1 MLIDKTD
8 LPVVAMDFMND
19 VHEEDREIINELFEL
34 ILTYENEATSLNQ
47 NNLNSKYK
55 QWIAHTVA
63 HFEGEEVK
71 MRELNFPPYA
81 MHKGEHDNA
90 LAQMNSIFTQWNESQ
105 DIKILKTYFIEIM
118 PKWLVQHI
126 QTMDT
131 VTASFFRTGLSPCSL
146 GQ

>member
-34 ILTYENEATSLNQ
+34 ILTYENEATATNKE
-47 NNLNSKYK
+47 NINAKYQ
-55 QWIAHTVA
+55 QWTQHTIE
-63 HFEGEEVK
+63 HFQGEEVK
-71 MRELNFPPYA
+71 MQELNFPPYP

-90 LAQMNSIFTQWNESQ
+90 LAQMDAVLQEWDASS
-105 DIKILKTYFIEIM
+105 DIKVLKMYFIETL
-118 PKWLVQHI
+118 PSWLVQHI

-131 VTASFFRTGLSPCSL
+131 VTASFFRTGLRPCSL
-146 GQ
+146 

>member
-34 ILTYENEATSLNQ
+34 ILTYENEATDTNKK
-47 NNLNSKYK
+47 NINVKYQ
-55 QWIAHTVA
+55 QWTQHTIE
-63 HFEGEEVK
+63 HFHGEEVK
-71 MRELNFPPYA
+71 MQELNFPPYP

-90 LAQMNSIFTQWNESQ
+90 LVQMDAVFQEWDASS
-105 DIKILKTYFIEIM
+105 DIKVLKMYFIETL
-118 PKWLVQHI
+118 PSWLIQHI

-146 GQ
+146 

>member
-8 LPVVAMDFMND
+8 LPIGAMDFMNE
-19 VHEEDREIINELFEL
+19 VHEEDREIINELFAL
-34 ILTYENEATSLNQ
+34 ILTYEDEETSINQ
-47 NNLNSKYK
+47 ENINVKYK
-55 QWIAHTVA
+55 QWIQHTLE

-81 MHKGEHDNA
+81 MHKGEHDKA
-90 LAQMNSIFTQWNESQ
+90 LAQIESVFTQWNETQ
-105 DIKILKTYFIEIM
+105 NIKILKTYFIEVM
-118 PKWLVQHI
+118 PNWLVHHI

-146 GQ
+146 